1 MTFLRPGSFAC
12 ASEGAKDQ
20 GSAPLIRS
28 GRSGSSAGVS
38 SAAVRLGCAVCAGV
52 SGGFVTGFGEGEPLV
67 TEVGDDF
74 KPAAECLDVGG
85 ECAQFGGS
93 WLGVLDG

>member
-1 MTFLRPGSFAC
+1 VPEIVA
-12 ASEGAKDQ
+12 APVGAVQ
-20 GSAPLIRS
+20 PIR
-28 GRSGSSAGVS
+28 G
-38 SAAVRLGCAVCAGV
+38 

-74 KPAAECLDVGG
+74 EPAAECLDVGG

-93 WLGVLDG
+93 WRRACSVTAGHF